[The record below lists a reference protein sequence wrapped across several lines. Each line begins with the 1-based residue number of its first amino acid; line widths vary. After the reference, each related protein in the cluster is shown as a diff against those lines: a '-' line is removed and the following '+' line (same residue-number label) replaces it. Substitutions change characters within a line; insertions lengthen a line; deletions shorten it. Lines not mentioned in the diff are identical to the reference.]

1 MNKKILIQLT
11 EEEWIEVI
19 KLVDSK
25 SLNGYT
31 KSNIYNDLKNKML
44 FQLGIQK

>member
-1 MNKKILIQLT
+1 MKTIAIQLT

-31 KSNIYNDLKNKML
+31 ENNIYNDLKTKML
-44 FQLGIQK
+44 FQLGMQK

>member
-1 MNKKILIQLT
+1 MKMILIQLT

-19 KLVDSK
+19 KLVDAK

-31 KSNIYNDLKNKML
+31 ENNIYNDLKNKML
-44 FQLGIQK
+44 FQLGMQK